1 MILKGIE
8 AENFENYKV
17 PALFL
22 AFPKCTFKC
31 EKEAGCK
38 MCQNSQLVHESDLE
52 CTADAIITL
61 YMNDPLSKAVV
72 CGGLE
77 PLDSL
82 DELIPFIMEF
92 RYYSPDPIVI
102 YTGYTE
108 EEVEQMEY
116 LDSKLLKLLSHYEN
130 IIIKFGRYVP
140 NQEKHFDEILG
151 VELASP
157 NQYAKMIGK
166 ELNVRSQ
173 K

>member
-1 MILKGIE
+1 M
-8 AENFENYKV
+8 
-17 PALFL
+17 
-22 AFPKCTFKC
+22 
-31 EKEAGCK
+31 
-38 MCQNSQLVHESDLE
+38 HESDLE

-61 YMNDPLSKAVV
+61 YMNDPLSEAVV

-116 LDSKLLKLLSHYEN
+116 LGSKLLKLLSHYEN

-157 NQYAKMIGK
+157 NQYAKVIGE
-166 ELNVRSQ
+166 ELNVRS
-173 K
+173 

>member
-1 MILKGIE
+1 
-8 AENFENYKV
+8 
-17 PALFL
+17 
-22 AFPKCTFKC
+22 
-31 EKEAGCK
+31 
-38 MCQNSQLVHESDLE
+38 
-52 CTADAIITL
+52 
-61 YMNDPLSKAVV
+61 MNDPLSKAIV

-92 RYYSPDPIVI
+92 RYYSPDSIVI

-116 LDSKLLKLLSHYEN
+116 LGSKLLKLLSHYEN

-157 NQYAKMIGK
+157 NQYAKVIGE
-166 ELNVRSQ
+166 ELDVRS
-173 K
+173 

>member
-1 MILKGIE
+1 
-8 AENFENYKV
+8 
-17 PALFL
+17 
-22 AFPKCTFKC
+22 
-31 EKEAGCK
+31 
-38 MCQNSQLVHESDLE
+38 MCQNSQLVHESNLE

-157 NQYAKMIGK
+157 NQYAKMIGE
-166 ELNVRSQ
+166 ELNVRS
-173 K
+173 

>member
-1 MILKGIE
+1 M
-8 AENFENYKV
+8 
-17 PALFL
+17 
-22 AFPKCTFKC
+22 
-31 EKEAGCK
+31 
-38 MCQNSQLVHESDLE
+38 HESDLE

-61 YMNDPLSKAVV
+61 YMNDPLSEAVV

-116 LDSKLLKLLSHYEN
+116 LGSKLLNLLSHYEN
-130 IIIKFGRYVP
+130 IIIKFGRYIP

-157 NQYAKMIGK
+157 NQYAKVIGE
-166 ELNVRSQ
+166 ELNVRS
-173 K
+173 

>member
-1 MILKGIE
+1 M
-8 AENFENYKV
+8 
-17 PALFL
+17 
-22 AFPKCTFKC
+22 
-31 EKEAGCK
+31 
-38 MCQNSQLVHESDLE
+38 HESDLE

-61 YMNDPLSKAVV
+61 YMNDPLSEAVV

-108 EEVEQMEY
+108 KEVEEMEY
-116 LDSKLLKLLSHYEN
+116 LGSKLLKLLSHYEN

-157 NQYAKMIGK
+157 NQYAKVIGE
-166 ELNVRSQ
+166 ELDVRS
-173 K
+173 

>member
-1 MILKGIE
+1 M
-8 AENFENYKV
+8 
-17 PALFL
+17 
-22 AFPKCTFKC
+22 
-31 EKEAGCK
+31 
-38 MCQNSQLVHESDLE
+38 HESDLE

-61 YMNDPLSKAVV
+61 YMNDPLSEAVV

-116 LDSKLLKLLSHYEN
+116 LGSKLLNLLSHYEN

-157 NQYAKMIGK
+157 NQYAKVIGE
-166 ELNVRSQ
+166 ELNVRS
-173 K
+173 

>member
-1 MILKGIE
+1 M
-8 AENFENYKV
+8 
-17 PALFL
+17 
-22 AFPKCTFKC
+22 
-31 EKEAGCK
+31 
-38 MCQNSQLVHESDLE
+38 HESDLE

-61 YMNDPLSKAVV
+61 YMNDPLSEAVV

-116 LDSKLLKLLSHYEN
+116 LGSKLLKLLSHYEN

-140 NQEKHFDEILG
+140 NQEKHFDKILG
-151 VELASP
+151 VELASR
-157 NQYAKMIGK
+157 NQYAKVIGE
-166 ELNVRSQ
+166 ELNVRS
-173 K
+173 

>member
-108 EEVEQMEY
+108 EEVE
-116 LDSKLLKLLSHYEN
+116 
-130 IIIKFGRYVP
+130 
-140 NQEKHFDEILG
+140 
-151 VELASP
+151 
-157 NQYAKMIGK
+157 
-166 ELNVRSQ
+166 
-173 K
+173 

>member
-1 MILKGIE
+1 M
-8 AENFENYKV
+8 
-17 PALFL
+17 
-22 AFPKCTFKC
+22 
-31 EKEAGCK
+31 
-38 MCQNSQLVHESDLE
+38 HESDLE
-52 CTADAIITL
+52 CTADAIINL
-61 YMNDPLSKAVV
+61 YMNDPLSEAVV

-116 LDSKLLKLLSHYEN
+116 LGSKLLKLLSHYEN

-157 NQYAKMIGK
+157 NQYAKVIGE
-166 ELNVRSQ
+166 ELDVRS
-173 K
+173 

>member
-1 MILKGIE
+1 M
-8 AENFENYKV
+8 
-17 PALFL
+17 
-22 AFPKCTFKC
+22 
-31 EKEAGCK
+31 
-38 MCQNSQLVHESDLE
+38 HESDLE

-61 YMNDPLSKAVV
+61 YMNDPLSEAVV

-116 LDSKLLKLLSHYEN
+116 LGSKLLNLLSHYEN

-157 NQYAKMIGK
+157 NQYAKVIGK
-166 ELNVRSQ
+166 ELNVRS
-173 K
+173 

>member
-22 AFPKCTFKC
+22 AFPKGTFRY

-102 YTGYTE
+102 YTGYME

-151 VELASP
+151 VELASA
-157 NQYAKMIGK
+157 NKYAKVIGE
-166 ELNVRSQ
+166 ELNVRC
-173 K
+173 

>member
-1 MILKGIE
+1 M
-8 AENFENYKV
+8 
-17 PALFL
+17 
-22 AFPKCTFKC
+22 
-31 EKEAGCK
+31 
-38 MCQNSQLVHESDLE
+38 HESDLE

-108 EEVEQMEY
+108 EEVKQMEY
-116 LDSKLLKLLSHYEN
+116 LGSKLLKLLSHYEN

-157 NQYAKMIGK
+157 NQYAKVIGE
-166 ELNVRSQ
+166 ELNVRS
-173 K
+173 

>member
-1 MILKGIE
+1 M
-8 AENFENYKV
+8 
-17 PALFL
+17 
-22 AFPKCTFKC
+22 
-31 EKEAGCK
+31 
-38 MCQNSQLVHESDLE
+38 HESDLE

-61 YMNDPLSKAVV
+61 YMNNPLSEAVV

-116 LDSKLLKLLSHYEN
+116 LGSKLLKLLSHYEN

-157 NQYAKMIGK
+157 NQYAKVIGE
-166 ELNVRSQ
+166 ELNVRS
-173 K
+173 